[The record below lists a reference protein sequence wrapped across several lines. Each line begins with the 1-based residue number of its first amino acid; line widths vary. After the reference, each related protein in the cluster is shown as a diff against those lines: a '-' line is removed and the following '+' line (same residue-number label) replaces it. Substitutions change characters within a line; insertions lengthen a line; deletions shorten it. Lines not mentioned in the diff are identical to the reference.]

1 MHGPEKPGGKQFC
14 YFDGN
19 AAVIVWTH
27 EKLGQPTHIDMIGM
41 ARSENGDHSSLFN
54 WYRFWHHRIGKCDT
68 PNCVAHV

>member
-1 MHGPEKPGGKQFC
+1 
-14 YFDGN
+14 
-19 AAVIVWTH
+19 
-27 EKLGQPTHIDMIGM
+27 M